1 MYFQAMC
8 NFLSALRVGVSPSFH
23 NKKSDEFGQLYNAVL
38 LQQKHDD
45 EAVLESCFPQTQM
58 EKDDN
63 QCLPSTSAM
72 QISTT
77 HTSHSVIT
85 TLDVGG
91 NSHVV
96 TAGAVNS
103 PVTESTPSTS
113 NLPSALSE
121 MTTQHLFQINAVSPA
136 TDTHTHVTE
145 SAPSASHLQ
154 ITTNQSALS
163 EMVTQ
168 NVCGSDNHA
177 VTASTTIHNSATES
191 IPSTLPVGPMSET
204 VETKKNHAMTT
215 DMHDIGPGWKI
226 AFDNL
231 DIFQKVREMT
241 EDNQNRD
248 HHWVNHVKVTNRVSG
263 NHLPDEKPIHD
274 SVMDLDNYKIIPTVP
289 EHISQRG
296 NYIILIERIITEEI
310 PCLAFCKDVVTTH
323 IPHHYSKEMSE
334 KTEKVCSY
342 GHC

>member
-1 MYFQAMC
+1 MC

-45 EAVLESCFPQTQM
+45 EAVLQSYFPQSQV
-58 EKDDN
+58 EKDDG
-63 QCLPSTSAM
+63 QCLPSTSAV
-72 QISTT
+72 QKSTT
-77 HTSHSVIT
+77 QTIHSVMA

-96 TAGAVNS
+96 TAGAVNFS
-103 PVTESTPSTS
+103 KTKSTPCTS
-113 NLPSALSE
+113 NVPSALPE
-121 MTTQHLFQINAVSPA
+121 MTTQHLFGGDDHTVSHA
-136 TDTHTHVTE
+136 TDIHNYATE
-145 SAPSASHLQ
+145 SAPSASHVQ

-168 NVCGSDNHA
+168 NVCGSGNHA
-177 VTASTTIHNSATES
+177 VTPSTTVHASAIES
-191 IPSTLPVGPMSET
+191 LPSTSLVGSLCET
-204 VETKKNHAMTT
+204 VEAEKDAMTK

-231 DIFQKVREMT
+231 DVFQKVREMT
-241 EDNQNRD
+241 EDNQNKD

-263 NHLPDEKPIHD
+263 NHLPDEKPILD

-289 EHISQRG
+289 EHISQSA

-323 IPHHYSKEMSE
+323 IPHRYSKEMSA

-342 GHC
+342 RHH

>member
-1 MYFQAMC
+1 MC

-45 EAVLESCFPQTQM
+45 EAVLKCYIPQSQV
-58 EKDDN
+58 EKDDD
-63 QCLPSTSAM
+63 QSLPSTSAV

-77 HTSHSVIT
+77 HKSHYVMA

-91 NSHVV
+91 KYSHVV

-103 PVTESTPSTS
+103 PATESTPFTS
-113 NLPSALSE
+113 NIPSALSE
-121 MTTQHLFQINAVSPA
+121 TKSQHLFQINYQAVSSA
-136 TDTHTHVTE
+136 TDIHTHTTE
-145 SAPSASHLQ
+145 SATSASHVQ

-168 NVCGSDNHA
+168 NVCGSGNLA
-177 VTASTTIHNSATES
+177 VTPSTTIHTSATES
-191 IPSTLPVGPMSET
+191 LPSTLRVGSLCET
-204 VETKKNHAMTT
+204 VEAEKDAITT

-241 EDNQNRD
+241 EENQNKD
-248 HHWVNHVKVTNRVSG
+248 HHWVNHVKVTNRVSD
-263 NHLPDEKPIHD
+263 NQLPDEKSILD

-310 PCLAFCKDVVTTH
+310 PCLGFCKDVVTTH
-323 IPHHYSKEMSE
+323 IPHRYSKEMSA

-342 GHC
+342 GHR

>member
-1 MYFQAMC
+1 MC

-23 NKKSDEFGQLYNAVL
+23 NKKSDEFGELYNAVL

-45 EAVLESCFPQTQM
+45 EAVLKSWFPQSQV
-58 EKDDN
+58 EKDDDL
-63 QCLPSTSAM
+63 CLPSTSAVL
-72 QISTT
+72 ISTT
-77 HTSHSVIT
+77 HTSHSVMAT
-85 TLDVGG
+85 VDVGG

-103 PVTESTPSTS
+103 PATETTPSTS
-113 NLPSALSE
+113 NVPSALSE
-121 MTTQHLFQINAVSPA
+121 MTTQHPFQINYHAVSPT
-136 TDTHTHVTE
+136 TDIHTHATE
-145 SAPSASHLQ
+145 SALSASRVQ
-154 ITTNQSALS
+154 ITEL
-163 EMVTQ
+163 VTQ
-168 NVCGSDNHA
+168 NVCGTSSGNHA
-177 VTASTTIHNSATES
+177 VTLSATIHTSATES
-191 IPSTLPVGPMSET
+191 VPSTLPVSSLCET
-204 VETKKNHAMTT
+204 VEVEKDAMTK

-241 EDNQNRD
+241 EENQNKD

-263 NHLPDEKPIHD
+263 NHLPDEKPILD

-310 PCLAFCKDVVTTH
+310 PCLAFCKDVVPTH
-323 IPHHYSKEMSE
+323 IPHRYFKEMSA